1 MKIEQLIVQQLYSNK
16 KVTLQDIG
24 TFILSADVLIPFE
37 NDKDSAMPENAVGF
51 EFNNKAVQDEDL
63 ISFIVSQTRK
73 IRPLAASDL
82 ESYSI
87 LAKQFLNIG
96 KPFPIEGLGILQKT
110 QTGEYEFIQ
119 GHSINAK
126 LEAAP
131 ALLKEKK
138 DEEISFSTPPR
149 EVSGKKWLWLLILI
163 VLGAIAGT
171 LYYFLKSD
179 NKDKQVEQVVSKKD
193 SSVKSADTVSRSVDT
208 VSKPITIVH
217 DSTVKKI
224 ETHKNNGYTFRVVI
238 KEFNTR
244 GAAEK
249 FYTKYTSWGYKFSL
263 YTNDSVK
270 YKIAVAFTR
279 PLSDTLRV
287 KDSLRLF
294 YNTRTYVDNN

>member
-24 TFILSADVLIPFE
+24 TFILSADVLMPFE

-51 EFNNKAVQDEDL
+51 EFNKKAVQDEDL

-110 QTGEYEFIQ
+110 QSGEYEFIQ

-163 VLGAIAGT
+163 VLGTIAAT

-208 VSKPITIVH
+208 VSKPITIVP
-217 DSTVKKI
+217 DSSVKKI
-224 ETHKNNGYTFRVVI
+224 ETPKNNGYTFRVVI

-244 GAAEK
+244 DAAEK

-287 KDSLRLF
+287 KDSVRLF